1 LYSLGY
7 TGFDILRNRHF
18 HAGLRELNAAYGDY
32 YAEDGEVTRGE
43 NTLTVWNMRHRH
55 LDNADAYV
63 YSAIKEMAVKA
74 LGRTMLTDGWDGH
87 QKLHLLNAL
96 LATPFALFLG
106 NIYTGEMSVTAVF
119 QAERLLPLVVEWD
132 AESLCS
138 DNASVMRKT
147 WRILRLLVRLK
158 RARAGKGGR
167 WFITTG
173 CSTHSIN
180 LWQKDFLKL
189 SIFVEVVKSA
199 NTIAKFFRKN
209 KSGGGLDDL

>member
-1 LYSLGY
+1 M
-7 TGFDILRNRHF
+7 GFDVLRNRHF
-18 HAGLRELNAAYGDY
+18 HAGLRKLNPLYGDFY
-32 YAEDGEVTRGE
+32 DDDGQVTRGE
-43 NTLTVWNMRHRH
+43 NTLTFWNMRHKH

-63 YSAIKEMAVKA
+63 FGAVKKMSENA
-74 LGRTMLTDGWDGH
+74 AGRTLITDGWDGP
-87 QKLHLLNAL
+87 QKRHLLNAMVT
-96 LATPFALFLG
+96 TPIPVFVG

-119 QAERLLPLVVEWD
+119 QSKKLLPIINEWD
-132 AESLCS
+132 VEALCS

-147 WRILRLLVRLK
+147 WRILRLIVRLT

-167 WFITTG
+167 WFITYG

-189 SIFVEVVKSA
+189 PMFVKVVKAA

-209 KSGGGLDDL
+209 KSGGGLGDL